1 VPYLKA
7 KVNKKIFA
15 FNNERNLMLKSK
27 NAQVLFGLNNN
38 ILLVLF
44 VV

>member
-1 VPYLKA
+1 MIRYLNIEILHIN
-7 KVNKKIFA
+7 V
-15 FNNERNLMLKSK
+15 RNLMLKSK